1 PSLSYIEKFAAM
13 DGNEATL
20 EEATKSLYRSELRYG
35 IMDVGPY
42 KGMKVSERV
51 ISIDDL
57 VSAAN
62 AGALQ
67 EVFGSGT
74 AAVISPVS
82 HFRYLG
88 HDYMVADGKTG
99 KVAKELFDEITGIQ
113 LGTRPDP
120 YGWVVNV
127 G

>member
-1 PSLSYIEKFAAM
+1 M
-13 DGNEATL
+13 
-20 EEATKSLYRSELRYG
+20 
-35 IMDVGPY
+35 
-42 KGMKVSERV
+42 
-51 ISIDDL
+51 

-62 AGALQ
+62 NGKLQ

-99 KVAKELFDEITGIQ
+99 QVAKELFDEITGIQ
-113 LGTRPDP
+113 LAKRPDP
-120 YGWVVNV
+120 FGWVVNV